1 MEKIQC
7 LIKTMVKVR
16 NGTLG
21 VRASTEKNLYP
32 FNIWKQSNIRTRI
45 VRFDRL
51 MSLVK
56 LNYSFYNFM
65 LLTIDLFMF
74 STHIFFL
81 TKYIT
86 YYNMFSFFQQNKEC
100 NTMPLKCGSDKKDD
114 HPTFIWFIGM
124 NKSSS
129 LFWLYKINTLNSYKR
144 PYLCPKFN

>member
-32 FNIWKQSNIRTRI
+32 FNIWKQSNKRTRI
-45 VRFDRL
+45 IRFDRL

-65 LLTIDLFMF
+65 LLTMDLFMF
-74 STHIFFL
+74 STHIFFNEIHYVL
-81 TKYIT
+81 QYVLFFPTK
-86 YYNMFSFFQQNKEC
+86 
-100 NTMPLKCGSDKKDD
+100 
-114 HPTFIWFIGM
+114 
-124 NKSSS
+124 
-129 LFWLYKINTLNSYKR
+129 
-144 PYLCPKFN
+144 